1 MKSPAEQSIYEI
13 VRPTGKVTVKATTPA
28 PRVDT
33 LNGKTICEVYNDM
46 FRGDR
51 TFPKIRELLKKQ
63 YQNVN
68 IVPYS
73 EFPSLEVAGIIED
86 KLKDLSAKLKQK
98 QCDVLI
104 AGNGG

>member
-1 MKSPAEQSIYEI
+1 MYEI
-13 VRPTGKVTVKATTPA
+13 VRPVGKVTVKATPPA
-28 PRVDT
+28 PRLDT

-51 TFPKIRELLKKQ
+51 TFPKIRELLKKR
-63 YQNVN
+63 YQDVN
-68 IVPYS
+68 IIPYS

-86 KLKDLSAKLKQK
+86 KLKDLSTGLAQK
-98 QCDVLI
+98 NCDVLI